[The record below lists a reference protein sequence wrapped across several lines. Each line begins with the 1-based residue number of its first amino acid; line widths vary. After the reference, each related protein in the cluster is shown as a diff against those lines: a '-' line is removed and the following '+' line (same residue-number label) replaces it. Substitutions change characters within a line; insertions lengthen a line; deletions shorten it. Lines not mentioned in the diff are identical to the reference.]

1 MKISF
6 IFSTI
11 AILFA
16 TIFYVSNGAI
26 IGVDLG
32 SKYFKVAL
40 VKPGTPFEIV
50 TNVHTKR
57 KTETLVGFDEGERR
71 FGGDA
76 KTLAGRRP
84 HLVFE
89 QIPHLLGKNVNHPK
103 VLALKKKYIAFEV
116 GTNKVRGSLEFSYKR
131 KNSDE
136 KVTYSVEEIAAM
148 TMIHGRENAEAFA
161 EEKGIKDVVLT
172 VPSFCTQSE
181 RQGYLD
187 AAEIAGLKVLSLI
200 EENTAAALQYG
211 LDRIFKEEKTH
222 KMLVYNMG
230 AASTQVSIFEFGHYA
245 AKKAGKNVTFGQF
258 TAIGKGWDE
267 TLGGEEWESRLVEFM
282 ADEFNKQRGEGK
294 QNIREVPRPMAR
306 FRQTALKVKQVLS
319 ANQKFPITIQSLH
332 EDKDF
337 KSMITR
343 EQFVSMSEDLFDR
356 VLPPVKD
363 ALEMANITV
372 DDIDQVEIIGGGV
385 RIPKI
390 QTLLKD
396 FFKVKELG
404 VHLNGDE
411 AIVLGSAF
419 RAANISKAFRVG
431 RVERSV
437 GMVDMIPFP
446 LGVRLKNAPV
456 KAEGD
461 DVKVDAAANE
471 IEAVASDDST
481 EEKKVWSKRVQLFKI
496 KSHVAKRR
504 LIKFQHDKDILCT
517 LQYDKHSKS
526 KFPEGVNRQLG
537 GYHITG
543 IEKFANGE
551 LKHLGKPKVQLSF
564 YLDHNGILKLQK
576 AEATLEEIIAPKEV
590 NETNANKTE
599 DNAEDKKDGEI
610 GDKKETDPPVNG
622 DKKKEESNFSEE
634 KGKDNKTKSTEDS
647 EKNENTTKAPPKPK
661 KKIHR
666 KELNFEYIAPN
677 NEGTV
682 LAMSA
687 GDKKKSMKVLEELQQ
702 ADDER
707 RARDSLKN
715 TLESYVFST
724 RSKIREHEEDLEKVS
739 TDEERE
745 KIMED
750 LEGIEDWLYEDGDE
764 GGANAPID
772 AYKEKRKKMDER
784 VNALFFR
791 HAELEERPKAVETA
805 RIILE
810 AAKHK
815 TTGWI
820 TERTQISEDDRSKVI
835 KMIEDIGKWLDEK
848 EKKQENVAT
857 TDTPAFTSSDVKTQI
872 RPLQRL
878 MGRMLAKKV
887 PEPVDPNKKNETE
900 AEGAAETD
908 AKDSDATNK
917 GEEKQEEE
925 KQEEGKNDDGSS
937 TGDGDGKKKG
947 ESSNDEL

>member
-1 MKISF
+1 M
-6 IFSTI
+6 
-11 AILFA
+11 
-16 TIFYVSNGAI
+16 G
-26 IGVDLG
+26 
-32 SKYFKVAL
+32 
-40 VKPGTPFEIV
+40 
-50 TNVHTKR
+50 
-57 KTETLVGFDEGERR
+57 TLVGFDDGERR

-103 VLALKKKYIAFEV
+103 VEALKKKYIAFVISANE
-116 GTNKVRGSLEFSYKR
+116 KRGSLDLSYKK
-131 KNSDE
+131 KNSEE

-172 VPSFCTQSE
+172 VPSFYTQSE
-181 RQGYLD
+181 RQTYLD

-211 LDRIFKEEKTH
+211 LDRIFKDEKSH

-230 AASTQVSIFEFGHYA
+230 AASTQVSIFEFGHYSG
-245 AKKAGKNVTFGQF
+245 KKGGKNVTFGQF

-294 QNIREVPRPMAR
+294 KDIREIPRPMAR

-343 EQFVSMSEDLFDR
+343 EEFISLSKDLFDR
-356 VLPPVKD
+356 VLPPVQD
-363 ALEMANITV
+363 ALAMANITAE
-372 DDIDQVEIIGGGV
+372 DIDQVEIIGGGV

-390 QTLLKD
+390 QELLKE

-437 GMVDMIPFP
+437 GMVDMISFP
-446 LGVRLKNAPV
+446 LGVRLRNAPTTE
-456 KAEGD
+456 K
-461 DVKVDAAANE
+461 NE
-471 IEAVASDDST
+471 SGSEST
-481 EEKKVWSKRVQLFKI
+481 EAGKKEDDKAPASTDGNEAAEEKVWSKRVQLFKI
-496 KSHVAKRR
+496 KSHVGKRR

-517 LQYDKHSKS
+517 MQYDKHSKS
-526 KFPEGVNRQLG
+526 KFPEGANRQLG

-543 IEKFANGE
+543 IEKFANGD

-576 AEATLEEIIAPKEV
+576 AEATLEEIIVPKEE
-590 NETNANKTE
+590 NETDANKTE
-599 DNAEDKKDGEI
+599 DTAVAEKAGESDK
-610 GDKKETDPPVNG
+610 NG
-622 DKKKEESNFSEE
+622 TESPSNEDKKKEESDSIKE
-634 KGKDNKTKSTEDS
+634 KELENKTKSQEDGK
-647 EKNENTTKAPPKPK
+647 KNETASKVPPKPK

-666 KELNFEYIAPN
+666 KQLNFVYIAPN

-682 LAMSA
+682 LAMSEEQ
-687 GDKKKSMKVLEELQQ
+687 KKKSMKVFEELQQ

-707 RARDSLKN
+707 RVRDSLKN

-750 LEGIEDWLYEDGDE
+750 LEGIEDWLYG
-764 GGANAPID
+764 
-772 AYKEKRKKMDER
+772 
-784 VNALFFR
+784 
-791 HAELEERPKAVETA
+791 
-805 RIILE
+805 
-810 AAKHK
+810 
-815 TTGWI
+815 
-820 TERTQISEDDRSKVI
+820 
-835 KMIEDIGKWLDEK
+835 
-848 EKKQENVAT
+848 
-857 TDTPAFTSSDVKTQI
+857 
-872 RPLQRL
+872 
-878 MGRMLAKKV
+878 
-887 PEPVDPNKKNETE
+887 
-900 AEGAAETD
+900 
-908 AKDSDATNK
+908 
-917 GEEKQEEE
+917 
-925 KQEEGKNDDGSS
+925 
-937 TGDGDGKKKG
+937 
-947 ESSNDEL
+947 

>member
-1 MKISF
+1 MKISL

-11 AILFA
+11 AVLFA
-16 TIFYVSNGAI
+16 TIFYASNGAI

-103 VLALKKKYIAFEV
+103 VLALKKKYIAFEI
-116 GTNKVRGSLEFSYKR
+116 GTNKDRGSLEFSYKR
-131 KNSDE
+131 KDSDE

-172 VPSFCTQSE
+172 VPSFYTQSE

-294 QNIREVPRPMAR
+294 QDIREVARAMAR

-343 EQFVSMSEDLFDR
+343 EQFVSMSEDLFAR
-356 VLPPVKD
+356 VLSPVKD

-372 DDIDQVEIIGGGV
+372 GDIDQVEIIGGGV

-456 KAEGD
+456 KAEEDG
-461 DVKVDAAANE
+461 VKVDAAANE
-471 IEAVASDDST
+471 IEAVAGDDSK
-481 EEKKVWSKRVQLFKI
+481 EERKVWSKRVQLFKI

-576 AEATLEEIIAPKEV
+576 AEATLEEIIVPKEV

-599 DNAEDKKDGEI
+599 DNAEDKTVGEN
-610 GDKKETDPPVNG
+610 DKKETDPLLND
-622 DKKKEESNFSEE
+622 DKKKEESNSTAE
-634 KGKDNKTKSTEDS
+634 KDSDNKTKSAEAS
-647 EKNENTTKAPPKPK
+647 EKNENTTKAPLKPK

-666 KELNFEYIAPN
+666 KELNFKYIAPN
-677 NEGTV
+677 KEGTV

-687 GDKKKSMKVLEELQQ
+687 EDKKKSMKVLEALQQ

-750 LEGIEDWLYEDGDE
+750 LEGIEDWLYEDGEE

-810 AAKHK
+810 AAKYK
-815 TTGWI
+815 ATGWI
-820 TERTQISEDDRSKVI
+820 TERTQISEDDRSKVM

-848 EKKQENVAT
+848 EKKQENVET

-900 AEGAAETD
+900 AETTAETD
-908 AKDSDATNK
+908 AKDSDTTSK
-917 GEEKQEEE
+917 GEGEK
-925 KQEEGKNDDGSS
+925 EEGKKDDSS
-937 TGDGDGKKKG
+937 SGDRDGKKKG
-947 ESSNDEL
+947 ENSNDEL

>member
-1 MKISF
+1 MKSSYF
-6 IFSTI
+6 CLTI
-11 AILFA
+11 ALLFGS
-16 TIFYVSNGAI
+16 IFYVTNGAI
-26 IGVDLG
+26 IGIDLG

-103 VLALKKKYIAFEV
+103 VVALRKKYIAFEI
-116 GTNKVRGSLEFSYKR
+116 GTNKDRGSLEFSYQR

-172 VPSFCTQSE
+172 VPSFYTQSE
-181 RQGYLD
+181 RQAYLD

-211 LDRIFKEEKTH
+211 LDRIFKEEGKTH

-230 AASTQVSIFEFGHYA
+230 AASTQVSIFEFTHYA
-245 AKKAGKNVTFGQF
+245 AKKGGKNVTFGQF

-294 QNIREVPRPMAR
+294 KDIREIPRPMAR

-319 ANQKFPITIQSLH
+319 ANQKFPITVQSLY

-343 EQFVSMSEDLFDR
+343 DAFVKMSDDLFER
-356 VLPPVKD
+356 VLLPVKD
-363 ALEMANITV
+363 ALEMANITAE
-372 DDIDQVEIIGGGV
+372 DIDQVEIIGGGV

-390 QTLLKD
+390 QSLLKD

-437 GMVDMIPFP
+437 GMVDMMPFP
-446 LGVRLKNAPV
+446 LGVRLKNAPTKTAV
-456 KAEGD
+456 ED
-461 DVKVDAAANE
+461 DAAAKDTKVGSSE
-471 IEAVASDDST
+471 EDT
-481 EEKKVWSKRVQLFKI
+481 EEKVWSKRVQLFKM
-496 KSHVAKRR
+496 KSHVGKRR

-517 LQYDKHSKS
+517 LQYDKHSKI

-543 IEKFANGE
+543 IEKFANGK

-576 AEATLEEIIAPKEV
+576 AEATLEELVMPKEA
-590 NETNANKTE
+590 NETS
-599 DNAEDKKDGEI
+599 DNNSTKVAEEGNEDKKAEKDPLLNEDKKNDDDKKKDDTNKTD
-610 GDKKETDPPVNG
+610 DKKEETDV
-622 DKKKEESNFSEE
+622 
-634 KGKDNKTKSTEDS
+634 NKTKSEEASGDVG
-647 EKNENTTKAPPKPK
+647 ENTTKTPPKPK

-666 KELNFEYIAPN
+666 KELSFKYIPPN

-682 LAMSA
+682 LAMSSE
-687 GDKKKSMKVLEELQQ
+687 DKKTSMQRLKKLQE

-772 AYKEKRKKMDER
+772 AYKEKQKKMDER

-791 HAELEERPKAVETA
+791 HAELEERPKSVETA

-815 TTGWI
+815 TTSWV
-820 TERTQISEDDRSKVI
+820 TERTQVSDEDREKVM
-835 KMIEDIGKWLDEK
+835 KMIEDISKWLDEK
-848 EKKQENVAT
+848 EKKQESVEKT
-857 TDTPAFTSSDVKTQI
+857 ETPAFTSSDVKAQI
-872 RPLQRL
+872 RPLHRL

-887 PEPVDPNKKNETE
+887 AAPVDPNKKNETVVDSE
-900 AEGAAETD
+900 SEETKTD
-908 AKDSDATNK
+908 ESS
-917 GEEKQEEE
+917 
-925 KQEEGKNDDGSS
+925 EGKEKKEKSESSESSEND
-937 TGDGDGKKKG
+937 KKKK

>member
-1 MKISF
+1 MKVSF

-16 TIFYVSNGAI
+16 SIFYASNGAI

-103 VLALKKKYIAFEV
+103 VKALKKKYIAFEI
-116 GTNKVRGSLEFSYKR
+116 GTNKDRGSLEFSYTR

-172 VPSFCTQSE
+172 VPSFYTQSE
-181 RQGYLD
+181 RQAYLD

-222 KMLVYNMG
+222 KMLIYNMG
-230 AASTQVSIFEFGHYA
+230 AASTQVSIFEFGHYG

-294 QNIREVPRPMAR
+294 QDIREAARPMAR

-343 EQFVSMSEDLFDR
+343 EKFVSMSEDLFDR

-372 DDIDQVEIIGGGV
+372 EDIDQVEIIGGGV

-456 KAEGD
+456 EAEGD
-461 DVKVDAAANE
+461 DTKVDAAAKE
-471 IEAVASDDST
+471 EETGESDDST

-496 KSHVAKRR
+496 KSHVAKKR

-576 AEATLEEIIAPKEV
+576 AEATLEEIIVPKEENV
-590 NETNANKTE
+590 TDANTT
-599 DNAEDKKDGEI
+599 DGTAEAKKDGE
-610 GDKKETDPPVNG
+610 GDKNETEPLLNE
-622 DKKKEESNFSEE
+622 DKKQEESNSTEE
-634 KGKDNKTKSTEDS
+634 KELENKPKSAENS
-647 EKNENTTKAPPKPK
+647 EKNENITKAPPKPK

-666 KELNFEYIAPN
+666 KQLNFKYIAPN
-677 NEGTV
+677 NEGAV
-682 LAMSA
+682 LAMS
-687 GDKKKSMKVLEELQQ
+687 GEDKKKSMKVLEELQQ

-707 RARDSLKN
+707 RIRDSLKN

-764 GGANAPID
+764 GGANAPVD

-791 HAELEERPKAVETA
+791 HAELEERPKSVETA

-820 TERTQISEDDRSKVI
+820 TERTQISEDDRNKVM

-848 EKKQENVAT
+848 EKKQENVEM
-857 TDTPAFTSSDVKTQI
+857 TDTPAFTSSDVKAQI

-878 MGRMLAKKV
+878 MSRMLAKKV

-900 AEGAAETD
+900 AKTETETKAEAD
-908 AKDSDATNK
+908 AKDSDTNSN
-917 GEEKQEEE
+917 GEEKKEEE
-925 KQEEGKNDDGSS
+925 KKDGDSNTEDGS
-937 TGDGDGKKKG
+937 DEKKG

>member
-1 MKISF
+1 MKYSF
-6 IFSTI
+6 V
-11 AILFA
+11 LFTVA
-16 TIFYVSNGAI
+16 VVLAAFFHGSQSAI

-57 KTETLVGFDEGERR
+57 KTETLVGFDDGERR

-103 VLALKKKYIAFEV
+103 VEALKKKYIAFEISA
-116 GTNKVRGSLEFSYKR
+116 NEKRGSLDLSYKK
-131 KNSDE
+131 KNSEE

-172 VPSFCTQSE
+172 VPSFYTQSE
-181 RQGYLD
+181 RQAYLD

-211 LDRIFKEEKTH
+211 LDRIFKDEKSH

-230 AASTQVSIFEFGHYA
+230 AASTQVSIFEFGHYSG
-245 AKKAGKNVTFGQF
+245 KKGGKNVTFGQF

-282 ADEFNKQRGEGK
+282 ADEFNKKRGEGK
-294 QNIREVPRPMAR
+294 KDIREVPRPMAR

-343 EQFVSMSEDLFDR
+343 DEFVSLSKDLFDR
-356 VLPPVKD
+356 VLPPVQD
-363 ALEMANITV
+363 ALAMANITAE
-372 DDIDQVEIIGGGV
+372 DIDQVEIIGGGV

-390 QTLLKD
+390 QELLKE
-396 FFKVKELG
+396 FFKVKDLG

-437 GMVDMIPFP
+437 GMVDIIPFP
-446 LGVRLKNAPV
+446 LGLRLKNAPNATSGAAAPAAE
-456 KAEGD
+456 KTEGD
-461 DVKVDAAANE
+461 G
-471 IEAVASDDST
+471 
-481 EEKKVWSKRVQLFKI
+481 EEKAWSKRVQLFKI

-517 LQYDKHSKS
+517 LQYDKHSMS

-537 GYHITG
+537 GYHVTG
-543 IEKFANGE
+543 IEKFANGD
-551 LKHLGKPKVQLSF
+551 LKHLGKPKVQLTF
-564 YLDHNGILKLQK
+564 YLDHNGILQLVK
-576 AEATLEEIIAPKEV
+576 AEATLEETIMPKEE
-590 NETNANKTE
+590 NETAAANETDGTNATVDSDSEKK
-599 DNAEDKKDGEI
+599 EDKKD
-610 GDKKETDPPVNG
+610 DTKEAA
-622 DKKKEESNFSEE
+622 EET
-634 KGKDNKTKSTEDS
+634 KGNETEAKNATTKTKP
-647 EKNENTTKAPPKPK
+647 ARKPK
-661 KKIHR
+661 KKVHR
-666 KELNFEYIAPN
+666 RELSFKYIAPN

-682 LAMSA
+682 LAMSKE
-687 GDKKKSMKVLEELQQ
+687 DKKEAIKRLKALQE

-707 RARDSLKN
+707 RLRDSLKN

-750 LEGIEDWLYEDGDE
+750 LEGIEDWLYEDGEE

-784 VNALFFR
+784 VNAIFFR
-791 HAELEERPKAVETA
+791 HAELEARPKAVETA

-815 TTGWI
+815 TSAWI
-820 TERTQISEDDRSKVI
+820 TERPQVSEDDRKQVL

-848 EKKQENVAT
+848 EKKQEDLEKTAA
-857 TDTPAFTSSDVKTQI
+857 PAFTSSDVKSQI
-872 RPLQRL
+872 RPLNRL

-887 PEPVDPNKKNETE
+887 DEPVDPTKKNETKPE
-900 AEGAAETD
+900 APAAGSESSSNGKSGDDTADKAGDD
-908 AKDSDATNK
+908 AD
-917 GEEKQEEE
+917 
-925 KQEEGKNDDGSS
+925 
-937 TGDGDGKKKG
+937 KKK
-947 ESSNDEL
+947 ESGKDEL